1 MSIIPLN
8 KVTIFGLPKDKP
20 AVLDGLQRLGC
31 MHLIPLQPPP
41 KTAEFAASEPAEDAR
56 RALRHIMDVPRK
68 RHQVRDES
76 AFDLD
81 RVVAEALANKQRRR
95 EAEDKKLSLA
105 NRLDELAP
113 WGDFTLPNLD
123 ELGGY
128 RLWFYRVP
136 HPKVPSFRE
145 ALKKLALPW
154 QLVYEGNLYAYF
166 AIVAQEE
173 PAAHGLPL
181 RRTHAGSISPQ
192 ELKRQLEQVEIEL
205 DEIEAEHGSLSRWIF
220 LLSKNLARAEDR
232 DALNQAQEETA
243 EQDGIFLVQGWLP
256 KRDLKRLDAFA
267 QQQGLAFFAEPPKP
281 DDKPPTL
288 MENPVTL
295 TGGQDLVTFYETPG
309 YRDWDPSIAVF
320 FSFATFFAMILC
332 DAGYAVVLA
341 GILAYFW
348 KPMGKS
354 PGGRNF
360 RILAIVGLIFA
371 LVYGMLAG
379 SYFGVEPPESSLLAH
394 LKVLDLNNYNEMMKL
409 SIAVGCLHL
418 ILANGVVAYRA
429 VGVAGK
435 AKPLGWIAV
444 ILGGLFMYLSGG
456 AAGLFH
462 LGVGLMGGGFL
473 AILLLSST
481 RKPDSLKAIFLRL
494 VDGVSSLVNLSK
506 LFGDVMSYLRLFALG
521 LASASLALT
530 FNQLAGQVYHAI
542 PTLGL
547 PIAILILLLGH
558 GINILLGIISGFVH
572 GLRLNF
578 IEFFNWSLSEE
589 GTPFQAF
596 AKKETNL

>member
-1 MSIIPLN
+1 MSIISLN
-8 KVTIFGLPKDKP
+8 KVTIFGLPEDKQ
-20 AVLDGLQRLGC
+20 AVLEGLQRLGC
-31 MHLIPLQPPP
+31 MHLIALQPPA
-41 KTAEFAASEPAEDAR
+41 KTAEFATSEPAEEAR
-56 RALRHIMDVPRK
+56 QALRYIMDVPRR

-76 AFDLD
+76 TFDLD
-81 RVVAEALANKQRRR
+81 RVVAEALANKQKRR
-95 EAEDKKLSLA
+95 EAEDRKLFLA
-105 NRLDELAP
+105 ERLDELAP

-128 RLWFYRVP
+128 RLWFYRVSP
-136 HPKVPSFRE
+136 PKVPSFQE
-145 ALKKLALPW
+145 ALKKLELPW
-154 QLVYEGNLYAYF
+154 QLVYESERHDYF
-166 AIVAQEE
+166 TIVAQEE
-173 PAAHGLPL
+173 PAAAAIPVK
-181 RRTHAGSISPQ
+181 RTHTGSISPQ
-192 ELKRQLEQVEIEL
+192 ELKHQLEQVEIEL
-205 DEIEAEHGSLSRWIF
+205 DEIEAKHKSLSRWIF

-281 DDKPPTL
+281 SDKPPTL

-295 TGGQDLVTFYETPG
+295 TGGQDLVTFYQTPG

-320 FSFATFFAMILC
+320 FSFAAFFAMILC
-332 DAGYAVVLA
+332 DVGYALVLA
-341 GILAYFW
+341 VVVAYFW
-348 KPMGKS
+348 QPMGKS
-354 PGGRNF
+354 PSGRHF
-360 RILAIVGLIFA
+360 RLLAVVGLIFA
-371 LVYGMLAG
+371 VIYGILAG
-379 SYFGVEPPESSLLAH
+379 SYFGVEPPANSLLAR
-394 LKVLDLNNYNEMMKL
+394 LKVLDLNNFDEMMKL

-418 ILANGVVAYRA
+418 ISANGVVAYRG

-444 ILGGLFMYLSGG
+444 ILGGLFLYLSSG
-456 AAGLFH
+456 AAGLFN
-462 LGVGLMGGGFL
+462 LGVGLGVGGLL

-494 VDGVSSLVNLSK
+494 FDGVSSLTNISQ

-530 FNQLAGQVYHAI
+530 FNQLAGEVYHAV
-542 PTLGL
+542 PELGAFL
-547 PIAILILLLGH
+547 ALLILLLGH

-572 GLRLNF
+572 GLRLNY
-578 IEFFNWSLSEE
+578 IEFFNWSLSGE

-596 AKKETNL
+596 AKKETNS